1 MQESKEAVAK
11 HPVVWEHRG
20 ANMDLTMHSRIRL
33 YHITHADNLVPIVR
47 DDGLLSDKKM
57 IARGGT
63 TASIG
68 MGSIKER
75 RLAS

>member
-33 YHITHADNLVPIVR
+33 YHITHADNLVPI
-47 DDGLLSDKKM
+47 M
-57 IARGGT
+57 
-63 TASIG
+63 TAYYPT
-68 MGSIKER
+68 R
-75 RLAS
+75 R